1 MIFIYTWIFFI
12 FFLSVFLNGYLYK
25 KYDDVISMLGF
36 KKKIFLP
43 LEIVSLKVLKNSK
56 DERVKKVYIII
67 LLYKIIY
74 FSAIAFFWI
83 YIIIKNLE

>member
-36 KKKIFLP
+36 KIEKILTFG
-43 LEIVSLKVLKNSK
+43 NS
-56 DERVKKVYIII
+56 
-67 LLYKIIY
+67 
-74 FSAIAFFWI
+74 F
-83 YIIIKNLE
+83 IKGFEK

>member
-1 MIFIYTWIFFI
+1 
-12 FFLSVFLNGYLYK
+12 
-25 KYDDVISMLGF
+25 MLGF

-43 LEIVSLKVLKNSK
+43 LEVVSLKALKNSK